1 MFFINKHKAKD
12 DTVNRSEAC
21 VYCYLWE
28 KAFQDR
34 TGVVSYDMARISGHQ
49 IYLDSDQ
56 KFTLKGI
63 FRHDQ
68 LSHQLVQSCQKKS
81 S

>member
-28 KAFQDR
+28 KAFHDR
-34 TGVVSYDMARISGHQ
+34 TGVVSYDMARTSGHQ
-49 IYLDSDQ
+49 IYLDSD
-56 KFTLKGI
+56 
-63 FRHDQ
+63 
-68 LSHQLVQSCQKKS
+68 
-81 S
+81 